1 MKILILK
8 LRKASEK
15 TEKMAITVI
24 EFITFATRTKRFI
37 DAVNL
42 VNANVG
48 AFVVSAIEVVKSKLK
63 GSATNIITKRN
74 HFEGYYRQVEGKY
87 KIRVF

>member
-1 MKILILK
+1 
-8 LRKASEK
+8 
-15 TEKMAITVI
+15 MAITVI

-74 HFEGYYRQVEGKY
+74 ETTLKAITDKLKENIKSESSKLITSMTHY
-87 KIRVF
+87 KS